1 MKQHM
6 KQQRASLGAAC
17 AMGMATLALSA
28 CVSAPT
34 GQTRGGTA
42 LPPPP
47 AMQYSRSQPLFGLDA
62 KQLVT
67 RFGEPRLDIRDRT
80 VRKLQFMTAGG
91 KCVLD
96 VYLYATDRG
105 REPTVTHMDT
115 RLTDGRDVDAATCG
129 IR

>member
-1 MKQHM
+1 M
-6 KQQRASLGAAC
+6 KQQRFSIGAVG
-17 AMGMATLALSA
+17 AMGLATLALSA
-28 CVSAPT
+28 CVSSPT
-34 GQTRGGTA
+34 GQTRGSGTM
-42 LPPPP
+42 PPPP

-62 KQLVT
+62 RQLVA

-96 VYLYATDRG
+96 VYLYTTDRG

>member
-6 KQQRASLGAAC
+6 KQRRFSIGAAG

-34 GQTRGGTA
+34 GQKPGNGA
-42 LPPPP
+42 IAPPP
-47 AMQYSRSQPLFGLDA
+47 AIQYSRTQPLFGLDA
-62 KQLVT
+62 KQLVA

-115 RLTDGRDVDAATCG
+115 RLTDGRDVEATTCG